1 MRNRFSD
8 LTIPNDKLYGFF
20 RGVVEDNEDPEKRG
34 RLKVRVFGIHS
45 HSKVSGDID
54 GIETENLVWSEPAL
68 PITEGS
74 QSGFGAFSIPLKGAH
89 VFLFFENG
97 NPLSPRYFASS
108 PGVPQTKSSTKE
120 GFNDPEGV
128 YPTEHR
134 LKETDYH
141 RLMRGETEETIVKDK
156 EEKLKTGIEV
166 AGGETWDEPSPMY
179 AAEYPHNIVLATHGG
194 VQIEVDS
201 TPNQQRV
208 HIYHP
213 SNTYIEIGP
222 KGDMVIRNDG
232 GKYDIVMQDQKTN
245 IDCSEWHTVGKSR
258 KIKVGIDEIKEV
270 GGNKSLEVDGN
281 YEIKVTGDL
290 IFTVGGNVSV
300 KGSQRVGINGL
311 STVINSKEPAMQ
323 KSLGKLESVVGN
335 SAKAIAGN
343 EKKAITGT
351 KDTLITGQKKE
362 KVVGMVEKEIV
373 GSKTELITGNDTE
386 TITGIKRITA
396 ALVYIN

>member
-1 MRNRFSD
+1 MRNRFTD
-8 LTIPNDKLYGFF
+8 LQMESTSLYGFY
-20 RGVVEDNEDPEKRG
+20 RGCVENNDDPEKRG
-34 RLKVRVFGIHS
+34 RLKIRIFGIHS
-45 HSKVSGDID
+45 SSKISGKVD

-89 VFLFFENG
+89 VFVFFENG

-120 GFNDPEGV
+120 GFNDPDGV

-156 EEKLKTGIEV
+156 TDKLKKSISV
-166 AGGETWDEPSPMY
+166 AGGETWDEPQPMY
-179 AAEYPHNIVLATHGG
+179 AAQYPHNIVLATHGG
-194 VQIEVDS
+194 VQIEIDS

-222 KGDMVIRNDG
+222 KGDMIIRNDG
-232 GKYDIVMQDQKTN
+232 GRYDIVMQDQKTN

-270 GGNKSLEVDGN
+270 GGNKSVQVDGN

-290 IFTVGGNVSV
+290 IFSVDGNISV
-300 KGSQRVGINGL
+300 KGKERIGINGK
-311 STVINSKEPAMQ
+311 SAVINSKEPAME
-323 KSLGKLESVVGN
+323 KSLGKLESITGN
-335 SAKAIAGN
+335 SAKAISGD

-351 KDTLITGQKKE
+351 KDTLITGKKKE
-362 KVVGMVEKEIV
+362 RVVGTVEEEV
-373 GSKTELITGNDTE
+373 TGNSTE

-396 ALVYIN
+396 NIVYIN

>member
-1 MRNRFSD
+1 MRNRFTD
-8 LTIPNDKLYGFF
+8 LQMESTNLYGFY
-20 RGVVEDNEDPEKRG
+20 RGVVEANDDPEKRG
-34 RLKVRVFGIHS
+34 RLKIRIFGIHS
-45 HSKVSGDID
+45 SSKISGQVD

-89 VFLFFENG
+89 VFVFFENG

-120 GFNDPEGV
+120 GFNDPDGV

-134 LKETDYH
+134 LNEPDYH
-141 RLMRGETEETIVKDK
+141 RLMRGETENTIVKDK
-156 EEKLKTGIEV
+156 TDKLKKSIQV
-166 AGGETWDEPSPMY
+166 AGGETWDEPQPMY

-194 VQIEVDS
+194 VQVEIDS
-201 TPNQQRV
+201 TPNKQRI

-222 KGDMVIRNDG
+222 TGDMIIRNDG
-232 GKYDIVMQDQKTN
+232 GRYDIVMQDQKTN
-245 IDCSEWHTVGKSR
+245 INCSEWKTVGKSR

-270 GGNKSLEVDGN
+270 GGNKSVQVDGN

-290 IFTVGGNVSV
+290 IFSVDGNISV
-300 KGSQRVGINGL
+300 KGEQRIGINGK
-311 STVINSKEPAMQ
+311 SAVINSKEPAMQ

-335 SAKAIAGN
+335 SAKAISGD

-351 KDTLITGQKKE
+351 KDTLITGKKKE
-362 KVVGMVEKEIV
+362 RVVGTVEEEV
-373 GSKTELITGNDTE
+373 TGNSTE

-396 ALVYIN
+396 NIVYIN

>member
-1 MRNRFSD
+1 MRNRFTD
-8 LTIPNDKLYGFF
+8 LQMESTNLNGFF

-34 RLKVRVFGIHS
+34 RLKVRIFGIHS
-45 HSKVSGDID
+45 TSKISGQVD
-54 GIETENLVWSEPAL
+54 GIETDNLVWSEPAL

-108 PGVPQTKSSTKE
+108 PGIPQNKANPKE
-120 GFNDPEGV
+120 GFNDPDGV

-134 LKETDYH
+134 LKEPDYH
-141 RLMRGETEETIVKDK
+141 RLMRGETEATIVKDK
-156 EEKLKTGIEV
+156 TDKLKKNIQV
-166 AGGETWDEPSPMY
+166 AGGETWDEPNPMY
-179 AAEYPHNIVLATHGG
+179 AAQYPHNVVLATHGG

-222 KGDMVIRNDG
+222 KGDMIIRNDG
-232 GKYDIVMQDQKTN
+232 GKYEIVMQDQKTN

-258 KIKVGIDEIKEV
+258 KVKVGLDEIKEV
-270 GGNKSLEVDGN
+270 GGNASLQVDGN
-281 YEIKVTGDL
+281 YEIKVSGDM
-290 IFTVGGNVSV
+290 IFSVDGNISV
-300 KGSQRVGINGL
+300 KGEQRIGINGK
-311 STVINSKEPAMQ
+311 SAVINSKEPAMQ
-323 KSLGKLESVVGN
+323 SSLGKLESVVGN
-335 SAKAIAGN
+335 SAKAISGD

-362 KVVGMVEKEIV
+362 KVVGNVEEEV
-373 GSKTELITGNDTE
+373 AGNSTE

-396 ALVYIN
+396 SLVYIN